1 MCHSSAVS
9 YQALITILPCDEPL
23 ASTSSAVF
31 VASLIIVC
39 SQQIAFAG
47 DATVFVFG
55 RQIPESVFAAVAS
68 KKLYVYELLFPNYLG
83 PSTLVLQ

>member
-9 YQALITILPCDEPL
+9 YQALIAILPCDEPL

-39 SQQIAFAG
+39 SQQIALAG

-55 RQIPESVFAAVAS
+55 RQVPESVLAAVAS
-68 KKLYVYELLFPNYLG
+68 KKLCLINLFSNYLG